1 MSSHKNKTFA
11 ASLALIA
18 GAIGAHRFYLRGA
31 VDRLGLLHL
40 TAIPLCGMIVGL
52 APDAHA
58 FYKLLPL
65 IVSALAGWLE
75 GLVLGL
81 KSDEQWDRSFNP
93 ASGRSSDTRW
103 PLAIV
108 LVLTMVVGSTALIA
122 TISRLFDLLYTG
134 GAYG

>member
-1 MSSHKNKTFA
+1 MPSHKNKTFA

-18 GAIGAHRFYLRGA
+18 GVIGAHRFYLRGA

-52 APDAHA
+52 APDAHV

-93 ASGRSSDTRW
+93 ASGRTSDTRW

-122 TISRLFDLLYTG
+122 TISRLFDLLYTD